1 MKIDLSINIHVNSR
15 GYLQWKKLA
24 KGLLFSMNILNQSK
38 SHPVGRGGGGRLT
51 PIWEIGDARRKIRVK
66 RLKETIL
73 SVTQTKGAFQKSEL
87 AGRII
92 AGPGNFDNEIPRV
105 FVETPFPSC
114 TLIGIWLIWLDSFD
128 ESEILIRAI
137 YTRKNTTRLK

>member
-1 MKIDLSINIHVNSR
+1 
-15 GYLQWKKLA
+15 
-24 KGLLFSMNILNQSK
+24 MNILNQSK

-92 AGPGNFDNEIPRV
+92 AGPGNFDNEIP
-105 FVETPFPSC
+105 
-114 TLIGIWLIWLDSFD
+114 
-128 ESEILIRAI
+128 
-137 YTRKNTTRLK
+137 